1 MTGRYTKLHSIF
13 EKGISMTDLIIVGAG
28 TAGLTAAIYGIRAG
42 KSVLILEAKTYGGQI
57 VNTPDI
63 ENYPGLAHVSGFD
76 YATALYEQ
84 ATGLG
89 AKFRNERVLS
99 VEDKGKTKIVCT
111 RRHEYECRAVILATG
126 AKNRQLGLDREE
138 ELVGK
143 GISYCATCDGSFFKG
158 QTVAVNGGGN
168 TALEDAAYLADICQK
183 VYLIHRRDQ
192 FRGDAADVEK
202 LREKENVEFVLN
214 ASVSGLIGE
223 GHLAGIVVKDKLT
236 GNTREIPVSGLFVA
250 IGQEPDNQAF
260 GNLVQLD
267 PSGYIQAGE
276 DCLTGTPGIYTAGDC
291 RTKKVRQLTTAA
303 ADGAVAALAACAE
316 M

>member
-1 MTGRYTKLHSIF
+1 
-13 EKGISMTDLIIVGAG
+13 MTDLIIVGAG

-89 AKFRNERVLS
+89 AKFRNERALS
-99 VEDKGKTKIVCT
+99 VADKGKTKIVRT
-111 RRHEYECRAVILATG
+111 RRHEYEFRAVILATG

>member
-1 MTGRYTKLHSIF
+1 
-13 EKGISMTDLIIVGAG
+13 MTDLIIVGAG

-89 AKFRNERVLS
+89 AKFRNERALS
-99 VEDKGKTKIVCT
+99 VEDKGKTKIVRT

-183 VYLIHRRDQ
+183 VYLIHRREQ